1 MYKHLHTTLLHA
13 ENNTS
18 RSVWED
24 CILFQLNVI
33 ITKVKNSKLKHL
45 VVSEDL
51 SEDNFIFLKRKTDL
65 EFALELDK

>member
-65 EFALELDK
+65 EFALDLDK

>member
-33 ITKVKNSKLKHL
+33 ITKVKNSKL